1 MAHYA
6 GTWEDIA
13 RYMTTVSIGTGE
25 ADTIK
30 ISPEANELEDYLTE
44 VDNEINSI
52 LSEVYYIPL
61 RKIKR
66 GSTEE
71 YPRPIKQIAI
81 RMVVGIL
88 IDAFYQAAQPAY
100 SQYGRAMK
108 EEALN
113 QVEGLVNGDLQYG
126 GIRRLEGQKT
136 KAGRNHFVS
145 TGIKPAKSPTIT
157 SSPGGTVGLQ

>member
-71 YPRPIKQIAI
+71 YPRPIKQIAL
-81 RMVVGIL
+81 RMIVGIL
-88 IDAFYQAAQPAY
+88 IDVFYQAAQPAY

-113 QVEGLVNGDLQYG
+113 
-126 GIRRLEGQKT
+126 
-136 KAGRNHFVS
+136 
-145 TGIKPAKSPTIT
+145 
-157 SSPGGTVGLQ
+157 